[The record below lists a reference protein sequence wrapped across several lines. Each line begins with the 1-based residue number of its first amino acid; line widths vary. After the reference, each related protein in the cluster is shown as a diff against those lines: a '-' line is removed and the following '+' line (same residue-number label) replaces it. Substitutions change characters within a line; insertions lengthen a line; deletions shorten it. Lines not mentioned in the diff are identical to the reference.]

1 MALSV
6 QLRVVRKPVLDGA
19 TDDCIRVNLPV
30 GLGYYLAVYAARLVV
45 TRGPVVLNSP
55 GHHFNLLLREPSPEV
70 QVRAHDASRL
80 KMVSFPVNL
89 KPRVVVGGNREN
101 HIFIDVIVP
110 GKFKALLYDINDV
123 VAAVRSVKG
132 VVAGNNVLFDVFSH
146 FRISPAK
153 VATILNTL
161 LFSVSLFHTK
171 RKDYVRT

>member
-1 MALSV
+1 M
-6 QLRVVRKPVLDGA
+6 
-19 TDDCIRVNLPV
+19 
-30 GLGYYLAVYAARLVV
+30 
-45 TRGPVVLNSP
+45 
-55 GHHFNLLLREPSPEV
+55 REC
-70 QVRAHDASRL
+70 R
-80 KMVSFPVNL
+80 
-89 KPRVVVGGNREN
+89 
-101 HIFIDVIVP
+101 
-110 GKFKALLYDINDV
+110 FKALLYDINDV